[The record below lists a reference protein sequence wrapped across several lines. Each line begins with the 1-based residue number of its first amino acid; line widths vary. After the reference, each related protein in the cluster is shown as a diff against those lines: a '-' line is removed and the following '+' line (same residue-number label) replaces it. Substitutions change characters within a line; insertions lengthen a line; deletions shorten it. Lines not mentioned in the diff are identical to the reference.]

1 MPINLRENCLQ
12 DCLDDLAKRWRE
24 AFQRKGT
31 KLELGDLSKRWVEA
45 FQRKGARLETEFEPS
60 IPTFKFDYQKVQQA
74 TANLLD
80 HALRQAL
87 PNSTVTLRC
96 LSRPDGVE
104 VSLTGAAEHD
114 QKVFDNYPTPYSR
127 PRDSQE
133 SLDLGLTIAKS
144 LILAHGGRIWV
155 EPSPTGSKFVFLLPM
170 DAS

>member
-12 DCLDDLAKRWRE
+12 DCLDDLAKRW
-24 AFQRKGT
+24 K
-31 KLELGDLSKRWVEA
+31 EA

-80 HALRQAL
+80 HALREAL

-104 VSLTGAAEHD
+104 VSLTGATEHD
-114 QKVFDNYPTPYSR
+114 QKVFDNCPTSYSP
-127 PRDSQE
+127 PRNYQE
-133 SLDLGLTIAKS
+133 NLDLGLNIAQR

-155 EPSPTGSKFVFLLPM
+155 EASSTGSKFVFVLPTN
-170 DAS
+170 AS